1 MFVDVRSPIE
11 SQQRNTTRGFGTM
24 TTHAY
29 CLVWVEFSTSNVRT
43 SNESHS
49 RKVRH
54 VTCPALKSRGLR
66 HVGCEFFYICCS
78 GTGGN
83 AGEEKTEEVEGIG
96 RSSSTAAES
105 TVPLTSGK

>member
-54 VTCPALKSRGLR
+54 VTCPALKSTDYGMLGVNSFEFVAQGL
-66 HVGCEFFYICCS
+66 E
-78 GTGGN
+78 
-83 AGEEKTEEVEGIG
+83 AMQ
-96 RSSSTAAES
+96 
-105 TVPLTSGK
+105 GKRRQKKWRA